1 MHLLGGTNS
10 KLNDSNHASKFR
22 HYFERRKKWK
32 KDYGIALDVAR
43 VRRIWIVG
51 TYRDPSRPA
60 HKAASSS

>member
-1 MHLLGGTNS
+1 MTQIMLQNS
-10 KLNDSNHASKFR
+10 AIILNGVRNG
-22 HYFERRKKWK
+22 K